1 MIKAIIHNLFPTPIY
16 TNNLD
21 RGFTPGFED
30 PIKIQ
35 KVQRER
41 LTPQSQKF
49 IDFENP
55 KDRDKIYNKTEVKR
69 K

>member
-1 MIKAIIHNLFPTPIY
+1 MPLS
-16 TNNLD
+16 
-21 RGFTPGFED
+21 PGFED

-55 KDRDKIYNKTEVKR
+55 KDRDKIYNKTEIKR
-69 K
+69 R